1 VRYVDR
7 QFPEVRV
14 VAAAN
19 PYVPVLF
26 AIVIAVLFSLAFV
39 AMSKFFGPNRPNP
52 TKVSLYE
59 CGMPSIAPAHQRFS
73 VKFYLVA
80 VLFILFDLEAV
91 FLFPWSVVF
100 KHQVASG
107 AGAFMLA
114 EMTFFLGVLFLGWV
128 YCLKRG
134 ALRWD

>member
-1 VRYVDR
+1 MVD
-7 QFPEVRV
+7 PS
-14 VAAAN
+14 ALTTD
-19 PYVPVLF
+19 PYIPVIVSLVI
-26 AIVIAVLFSLAFV
+26 AIVFSLAFV
-39 AMSKFFGPNRPNP
+39 AMSKFFGPQRPNA

-91 FLFPWSVVF
+91 FLFPWAVVF
-100 KHQVASG
+100 RDFVKAD
-107 AGAFMLA
+107 AGVFMLV
-114 EMTFFLGVLFLGWV
+114 EMFTFLGVLFLGWV

-134 ALRWD
+134 ALEWD

>member
-1 VRYVDR
+1 
-7 QFPEVRV
+7 V
-14 VAAAN
+14 VEAD
-19 PYVPVLF
+19 PYVPVAVSLII
-26 AIVIAVLFSLAFV
+26 AIVFSLAFV
-39 AMSKFFGPNRPNP
+39 GLSKYFGPHRPNP

-100 KHQVASG
+100 RELVKQNP
-107 AGAFMLA
+107 AFVLG
-114 EMTFFLGVLFLGWV
+114 EMAFFLGTLFLGWV

>member
-1 VRYVDR
+1 MI
-7 QFPEVRV
+7 PE
-14 VAAAN
+14 AD
-19 PYVPVLF
+19 PYVPVMVAL
-26 AIVIAVLFSLAFV
+26 IIAVVFSLAFV
-39 AMSKFFGPNRPNP
+39 AMSKFFGPHRPGA
-52 TKVSLYE
+52 TKESLYE
-59 CGMPSIAPAHQRFS
+59 CGMPPMVTAHQRFS

-100 KHQVASG
+100 KKFVAEN
-107 AGAFMLA
+107 AVFMMT

>member
-1 VRYVDR
+1 
-7 QFPEVRV
+7 VRV
-14 VAAAN
+14 IPEAD
-19 PYVPVLF
+19 PYVPVML
-26 AIVIAVLFSLAFV
+26 ALIIAVIFSLAFV
-39 AMSKFFGPNRPNP
+39 GMSKFFGPHRPSA
-52 TKVSLYE
+52 TKESLYE
-59 CGMPSIAPAHQRFS
+59 CGMPPMVTAHQRFS

-100 KHQVASG
+100 KKFVAEN
-107 AGAFMLA
+107 AVFMMA

>member
-1 VRYVDR
+1 MV
-7 QFPEVRV
+7 P
-14 VAAAN
+14 AAS

-26 AIVIAVLFSLAFV
+26 AIVIAVIFSLAFV
-39 AMSKFFGPNRPNP
+39 AMSKFFGPSRPNA

-59 CGMPSIAPAHQRFS
+59 CGMPAVSPAHQRFS

-100 KHQVASG
+100 KDQVLLG
-107 AGAFMLA
+107 NGGFMLA